1 MNQRNKEQKLSA
13 ISSQPSAERRP
24 CAQAPPVR
32 AVPTRTR
39 SSFLAP
45 RPSPSARRGVL
56 LLVVLSLL
64 VLFMLIG
71 TAFLMSSNQY
81 RKGMK
86 EQAKQDAT
94 GNYPTKLLD
103 RAVMQILR
111 DTDNTNSAIR
121 YHSLLRDLYG
131 TDGFEAS
138 SLLAY
143 EHGFALDSR

>member
-1 MNQRNKEQKLSA
+1 MNQRNRFTKLSA
-13 ISSQPSAERRP
+13 ISRQPSVGNEERGTRSERLVRP
-24 CAQAPPVR
+24 
-32 AVPTRTR
+32 R

-45 RPSPSARRGVL
+45 RPSARRGVL

-86 EQAKQDAT
+86 EQAKQDRI

-111 DTDNTNSAIR
+111 DTDNPQSAIR

-131 TDGFEAS
+131 TDGFEGV
-138 SLLAY
+138 SLFAAQ
-143 EHGFALDSR
+143 HGFDLGRRSA